1 MQQKLNINENWYIA
15 ESSSCITDPAGKAV
29 NTCKNIPTKIRKCG
43 PYFIQRGFYMWNW
56 KKIQGANLNKVT
68 TFGNIPTKILK

>member
-1 MQQKLNINENWYIA
+1 MKTGISQSLVLVLPILQVRQLTHVKTFQHFVNE
-15 ESSSCITDPAGKAV
+15 
-29 NTCKNIPTKIRKCG
+29 TKIRKCG
-43 PYFIQRGFYMWNW
+43 PYFIQRGFNMWNW